1 MKINQLPEG
10 KKNIIFNI
18 IKFIKFTINSLGQK
32 SKKSFS
38 SILNHLIDDYQ
49 KEGLITHEEKL
60 MYKNIT
66 NFSDKKVNTIMTPR
80 ADIISVKY
88 NSNLEEVKK
97 IINEDG
103 HTRLPVFKNNN
114 EEIIGFIHTKDM
126 ARYLCQEN
134 KIFNIDNI
142 LRKILFIPGSMK
154 LPDVL
159 LRMRISRVHM
169 AIVLDEFGGIDG
181 LVTIENIV
189 EEIIGDI
196 EDEHDIIENDSF
208 FTIKKIDDSTFQFG
222 GRVDINKAQ
231 DLLKTDIINANEPDN
246 YQTIGGFILYYFN
259 RIPEIGEEIEKFN
272 LNFRIIDSNNRVV
285 KLIEVKK
292 AMLIIKHLSFI

>member
-1 MKINQLPEG
+1 MKKAQLSSNN
-10 KKNIIFNI
+10 KNNISNFFN
-18 IKFIKFTINSLGQK
+18 FLKFTANSLGQK

-38 SILNHLIDDYQ
+38 SMLNHLIDEYQ
-49 KEGLITHEEKL
+49 KEGLVTPEEKL
-60 MYKNIT
+60 MFKNIT

-88 NSNLEEVKK
+88 SSNLEEVKK

-208 FTIKKIDDSTFQFG
+208 FTIKKIDDYTFQFG

-231 DLLKTDIINANEPDN
+231 DLLKTNIININEPDN

-292 AMLIIKHLSFI
+292 SNIDN

>member
-1 MKINQLPEG
+1 M
-10 KKNIIFNI
+10 
-18 IKFIKFTINSLGQK
+18 
-32 SKKSFS
+32 
-38 SILNHLIDDYQ
+38 LNHLIDEYQ
-49 KEGLITHEEKL
+49 KEGLVTPEEKL
-60 MYKNIT
+60 MFKNIT

-88 NSNLEEVKK
+88 SSNLEEVKK

-208 FTIKKIDDSTFQFG
+208 FTIKKIDDYTFQFG

-231 DLLKTDIINANEPDN
+231 DLLKTNIININEPDN

-292 AMLIIKHLSFI
+292 SNIDN

>member
-1 MKINQLPEG
+1 
-10 KKNIIFNI
+10 
-18 IKFIKFTINSLGQK
+18 
-32 SKKSFS
+32 
-38 SILNHLIDDYQ
+38 
-49 KEGLITHEEKL
+49 
-60 MYKNIT
+60 
-66 NFSDKKVNTIMTPR
+66 
-80 ADIISVKY
+80 
-88 NSNLEEVKK
+88 
-97 IINEDG
+97 
-103 HTRLPVFKNNN
+103 
-114 EEIIGFIHTKDM
+114 
-126 ARYLCQEN
+126 
-134 KIFNIDNI
+134 
-142 LRKILFIPGSMK
+142 MK

-208 FTIKKIDDSTFQFG
+208 FTVKKIDDNTFHFG

-231 DLLKTDIINANEPDN
+231 DLLKTNIIDSTQPDN

-272 LNFRIIDSNNRVV
+272 LIFRIIDSDNRVV

-292 AMLIIKHLSFI
+292 SNIDN

>member
-10 KKNIIFNI
+10 KKNIISNI
-18 IKFIKFTINSLGQK
+18 IKFIKFTINSLGEK

-60 MYKNIT
+60 MFKNIT

-142 LRKILFIPGSMK
+142 LRKILFLPGSMK

-222 GRVDINKAQ
+222 GRVDISKAQ

-292 AMLIIKHLSFI
+292 SNVDY

>member
-1 MKINQLPEG
+1 MTSNHKQKNKTPKIS
-10 KKNIIFNI
+10 NIAN
-18 IKFIKFTINSLGQK
+18 FIKFAAKSLGQK

-38 SILNHLIDDYQ
+38 SMLLHIIDDYQ
-49 KEGLITHEEKL
+49 KEGLITPEEKL
-60 MYKNIT
+60 MFKNIT

-80 ADIISVKY
+80 ADIVSIKY
-88 NSNLEEVKK
+88 KSSLEEVKK

-142 LRKILFIPGSMK
+142 LRKILFLPGSMK

-208 FTIKKIDDSTFQFG
+208 FTVKKTDDNTFQFG

-231 DLLKTDIINANEPDN
+231 DLLKTNIINPNQPDN

-272 LNFRIIDSNNRVV
+272 LIFRIIDSDNRVV

-292 AMLIIKHLSFI
+292 SNIDT